1 MYLKGLELNGFKSF
15 SSKVNLDFTR
25 GITAIVGP
33 NGSGKSNIL
42 DAILW
47 VLGEQS
53 YKSIRAKDSTD
64 VIFSGGKNRKARS
77 TATVSLIISNEDRFL
92 DIESDELVISRSINR
107 NGENEYSINGKK
119 TRLKDI
125 HTLLMDTGIGK
136 QAYSVIGQGK
146 VERIIASSPTE
157 IRAVIDEAAG
167 IKKAKTE
174 KELSSKKL
182 GLVES
187 EIEKIELVEEELKR
201 HLDKLEQDSKKART
215 YMAYTK
221 KINVLKYMLFCYVKK
236 DVENKLLELNTNKD
250 EVQQKYESAS
260 INLEEVIRKIDEI
273 NITKQ
278 EIEKN
283 IKELTFHSEEDTN
296 KVKEFQQLE
305 VEYITKKANFN
316 ADISIKE
323 QRIKELENRKETLE
337 KTLNQYEKELLAKR
351 KELENLVFNKEKL
364 DNIIALNIETKEK
377 LNAKIKEC
385 ENNYKTYDV
394 DKLRLKF
401 ENEDLEK
408 RIEKSKLRLDQILK
422 EKEDSLKKLEKIGV
436 EFTQKELLEL
446 KQQEFEKLK
455 STYENLKKSKH
466 AFQLNYDEINTKY
479 HSLKN
484 IIENQKNMSAGIQFV
499 TQKAKEDKNVFGT
512 LISMIDIP
520 IKYQMALSVVAGY
533 SFNDILVKDNVTA
546 NKYIEMLKKNKTG
559 IATFIPLDNIKIKNI
574 SNIKYENTL
583 GYARDLVK
591 NISGNESINKAIN
604 YVFSNAMVVEK
615 IEDGLKLS
623 KSLNDKIVS
632 LDGDIISAT
641 GRITGGYNT
650 RKIDNT
656 LLKINELKELELKK
670 ETSFKELEKINK
682 GITDIQSQFDSSRE
696 ELENL
701 KTNYSNYLHEKL
713 KIQRELDT
721 YTFEIDEN
729 NEFITNKTN
738 EIKSNEELITA
749 ISKKIVENENDL
761 KKYINELNNTASS
774 DEYEKELK
782 EVEINIAILREK
794 EENLNNR
801 YDEVRNDFNLIL
813 NEYTTIK
820 EFLDKKDEI
829 YSDISNNINKIKEE
843 IESLNNNDIKLKEN
857 INNLNVEHKQLSDE
871 HIKSLG
877 EKSDLEIKIV
887 SFENDINNFSEN
899 IKRLSEKQ
907 LNNDEKLLEL
917 EDEKEEILNNYEYQ
931 EITDEIYAKNV
942 EKNININEK
951 SRANIGSVNLESI
964 EEYELEKNKYEKLI
978 NDKFDLLKSK
988 DSILD
993 LINEIDEDI
1002 ITKFDKAITSITSN
1016 FEYMCK
1022 ELLHNAKG
1030 TIRILN
1036 PEDMLE
1042 TGVELSIK
1050 YKNKPEQT
1058 LTLLSGGEKS
1068 MLALSFIL
1076 AIFMYKPSP
1085 FTFFDEV
1092 EAALDE
1098 TNTKK
1103 IIKVLKEFINRSQFI
1118 LITHNKETM
1127 KGANRLYG
1135 VTMNKEIGESMIV
1148 NVDI

>member
-351 KELENLVFNKEKL
+351 KELESLVFNKEKL

-436 EFTQKELLEL
+436 EFTQKELFEL

-455 STYENLKKSKH
+455 STYENRV
-466 AFQLNYDEINTKY
+466 
-479 HSLKN
+479 
-484 IIENQKNMSAGIQFV
+484 NM
-499 TQKAKEDKNVFGT
+499 
-512 LISMIDIP
+512 P
-520 IKYQMALSVVAGY
+520 
-533 SFNDILVKDNVTA
+533 FN
-546 NKYIEMLKKNKTG
+546 
-559 IATFIPLDNIKIKNI
+559 
-574 SNIKYENTL
+574 
-583 GYARDLVK
+583 
-591 NISGNESINKAIN
+591 
-604 YVFSNAMVVEK
+604 
-615 IEDGLKLS
+615 
-623 KSLNDKIVS
+623 
-632 LDGDIISAT
+632 
-641 GRITGGYNT
+641 
-650 RKIDNT
+650 
-656 LLKINELKELELKK
+656 
-670 ETSFKELEKINK
+670 
-682 GITDIQSQFDSSRE
+682 
-696 ELENL
+696 
-701 KTNYSNYLHEKL
+701 
-713 KIQRELDT
+713 
-721 YTFEIDEN
+721 
-729 NEFITNKTN
+729 
-738 EIKSNEELITA
+738 
-749 ISKKIVENENDL
+749 
-761 KKYINELNNTASS
+761 
-774 DEYEKELK
+774 
-782 EVEINIAILREK
+782 
-794 EENLNNR
+794 
-801 YDEVRNDFNLIL
+801 
-813 NEYTTIK
+813 
-820 EFLDKKDEI
+820 
-829 YSDISNNINKIKEE
+829 
-843 IESLNNNDIKLKEN
+843 
-857 INNLNVEHKQLSDE
+857 
-871 HIKSLG
+871 
-877 EKSDLEIKIV
+877 
-887 SFENDINNFSEN
+887 
-899 IKRLSEKQ
+899 
-907 LNNDEKLLEL
+907 
-917 EDEKEEILNNYEYQ
+917 
-931 EITDEIYAKNV
+931 
-942 EKNININEK
+942 
-951 SRANIGSVNLESI
+951 
-964 EEYELEKNKYEKLI
+964 
-978 NDKFDLLKSK
+978 
-988 DSILD
+988 
-993 LINEIDEDI
+993 
-1002 ITKFDKAITSITSN
+1002 
-1016 FEYMCK
+1016 
-1022 ELLHNAKG
+1022 
-1030 TIRILN
+1030 
-1036 PEDMLE
+1036 
-1042 TGVELSIK
+1042 
-1050 YKNKPEQT
+1050 
-1058 LTLLSGGEKS
+1058 
-1068 MLALSFIL
+1068 
-1076 AIFMYKPSP
+1076 
-1085 FTFFDEV
+1085 
-1092 EAALDE
+1092 
-1098 TNTKK
+1098 
-1103 IIKVLKEFINRSQFI
+1103 
-1118 LITHNKETM
+1118 
-1127 KGANRLYG
+1127 
-1135 VTMNKEIGESMIV
+1135 
-1148 NVDI
+1148 

>member
-1 MYLKGLELNGFKSF
+1 
-15 SSKVNLDFTR
+15 
-25 GITAIVGP
+25 
-33 NGSGKSNIL
+33 
-42 DAILW
+42 
-47 VLGEQS
+47 
-53 YKSIRAKDSTD
+53 
-64 VIFSGGKNRKARS
+64 
-77 TATVSLIISNEDRFL
+77 
-92 DIESDELVISRSINR
+92 
-107 NGENEYSINGKK
+107 
-119 TRLKDI
+119 
-125 HTLLMDTGIGK
+125 
-136 QAYSVIGQGK
+136 
-146 VERIIASSPTE
+146 
-157 IRAVIDEAAG
+157 
-167 IKKAKTE
+167 
-174 KELSSKKL
+174 
-182 GLVES
+182 
-187 EIEKIELVEEELKR
+187 
-201 HLDKLEQDSKKART
+201 
-215 YMAYTK
+215 
-221 KINVLKYMLFCYVKK
+221 
-236 DVENKLLELNTNKD
+236 
-250 EVQQKYESAS
+250 
-260 INLEEVIRKIDEI
+260 
-273 NITKQ
+273 
-278 EIEKN
+278 
-283 IKELTFHSEEDTN
+283 
-296 KVKEFQQLE
+296 
-305 VEYITKKANFN
+305 
-316 ADISIKE
+316 
-323 QRIKELENRKETLE
+323 
-337 KTLNQYEKELLAKR
+337 
-351 KELENLVFNKEKL
+351 
-364 DNIIALNIETKEK
+364 
-377 LNAKIKEC
+377 
-385 ENNYKTYDV
+385 
-394 DKLRLKF
+394 
-401 ENEDLEK
+401 
-408 RIEKSKLRLDQILK
+408 
-422 EKEDSLKKLEKIGV
+422 
-436 EFTQKELLEL
+436 
-446 KQQEFEKLK
+446 
-455 STYENLKKSKH
+455 
-466 AFQLNYDEINTKY
+466 
-479 HSLKN
+479 
-484 IIENQKNMSAGIQFV
+484 MSAGIQFV

-533 SFNDILVKDNVTA
+533 SFNDIVVKDNVTA

-729 NEFITNKTN
+729 NEFITSKTN

-749 ISKKIVENENDL
+749 ISKKIVSFFSSSSFNSLIFKRVDEKVKEF
-761 KKYINELNNTASS
+761 LNS
-774 DEYEKELK
+774 YEKELK

-794 EENLNNR
+794 EENLNSR

-942 EKNININEK
+942 EKNVNINEK

-1098 TNTKK
+1098 ANTKK
-1103 IIKVLKEFINRSQFI
+1103 IIKVLKEFIDRSQFI